1 MSHIQALTI
10 GNARLRFLRA
20 GKCMRQSTN
29 WLWPHSSRH
38 FPDCGIQ
45 AEQSGLTE
53 LRSRD
58 ECLGQLK
65 QLEFMDLRIRES
77 RGPEVQMEFLCWPW
91 AWGWRIQTDMAENSH
106 AKLWL
111 KQRDHFS
118 GSHRSFWSLREEK
131 TWKPHWAFIG
141 HPKIATLGLGPCPR
155 AGISKLFHKEP
166 ENKYSWFCG
175 PSGCSCN
182 TELCYCNWKAATDNA

>member
-20 GKCMRQSTN
+20 GKCMRQSPN

-53 LRSRD
+53 LRSRN

-65 QLEFMDLRIRES
+65 QLEFISLRIRES

-91 AWGWRIQTDMAENSH
+91 LEAGGYRQTWQRTAMQNCDLNRETTLVGVTEASGHSERRKLEN
-106 AKLWL
+106 
-111 KQRDHFS
+111 R
-118 GSHRSFWSLREEK
+118 
-131 TWKPHWAFIG
+131 IG
-141 HPKIATLGLGPCPR
+141 HSSDTPKLPP
-155 AGISKLFHKEP
+155 
-166 ENKYSWFCG
+166 W
-175 PSGCSCN
+175 
-182 TELCYCNWKAATDNA
+182 D